1 MRLINQIGVFLATG
15 FGLGRSPIASGTV
28 GTLPGLLIVAAVWP
42 MGLAWQLAAALVL
55 PLLAVPLCDIA
66 ERHFGKKDDGRIV
79 ADEYLTFPIAMVG
92 LPLAPWVVAMAFV
105 SSRFFDIVKPPPAR
119 ALQRLHG
126 GVGIVIDDVLA
137 SLYSLAF
144 NQAVYWSVTRL
155 LLT

>member
-1 MRLINQIGVFLATG
+1 
-15 FGLGRSPIASGTV
+15 
-28 GTLPGLLIVAAVWP
+28 
-42 MGLAWQLAAALVL
+42 
-55 PLLAVPLCDIA
+55 
-66 ERHFGKKDDGRIV
+66 
-79 ADEYLTFPIAMVG
+79 
-92 LPLAPWVVAMAFV
+92 MAFV